1 LQISAR
7 YLIRIRTHDPES
19 GLGGKK
25 GTGSRSRNTA
35 RDLDLII
42 PDPDLYLSRFWISDQ
57 KTATKERGPK
67 KNIKNMGLGSVIR
80 YLIRHPGFGK
90 NLFRI
95 PASKSHPIPG
105 SGSTTLEGS
114 MNILYLL
121 YR

>member
-42 PDPDLYLSRFWISDQ
+42 PDPDLYLSRIPDLGS
-57 KTATKERGPK
+57 KNSNKREGAK

-80 YLIRHPGFGK
+80 YLIRHPGSGK